1 VQDRIPLL
9 GRIDVA
15 RMIKPLGKNWWGW
28 GYEIGAALSLRRF
41 LLHSTTYSAAA
52 SAKHLYQYALSLV
65 NHGVGSAVLRLA
77 KRAGPEWHF
86 RVADEP
92 EPVDID
98 DEEGGSDGDDD
109 YEKDSEEEA
118 VADAE
123 EEEEDMDVEE
133 EGLLPSNWILLR
145 SSWLLLLRLFC
156 IPLTVCDL
164 PGTAPTPP
172 PQDQDRRQGQ
182 ARPGAADPSHRQAAE
197 DRRRQVAHVPAGRTQ
212 AAGQRP
218 HPPLQEDQRPGGRVA
233 GEQGR
238 RAEEEG
244 QGRRQEGQARSVSSH
259 LCDTSYRIIS
269 PLMGH
274 LQFGGGRCHTL
285 YGTTGCTGSKI
296 ADFCALR
303 GSGVIHCMARPALNA
318 ANKLISA
325 P

>member
-92 EPVDID
+92 EPADIDD

-172 PQDQDRRQGQ
+172 PKTKTGGKGKRGQ
-182 ARPGAADPSHRQAAE
+182 AQLTPATAKQQKTGVGKSPMSP
-197 DRRRQVAHVPAGRTQ
+197 PAGRKQQ
-212 AAGQRP
+212 ANARTPRSKKTSG
-218 HPPLQEDQRPGGRVA
+218 
-233 GEQGR
+233 
-238 RAEEEG
+238 
-244 QGRRQEGQARSVSSH
+244 QEGESQGSKVAEPKKKGKAGAKKAKPGQSRATFAIH
-259 LCDTSYRIIS
+259 LIASS
-269 PLMGH
+269 PL
-274 LQFGGGRCHTL
+274 
-285 YGTTGCTGSKI
+285 
-296 ADFCALR
+296 
-303 GSGVIHCMARPALNA
+303 
-318 ANKLISA
+318 
-325 P
+325 